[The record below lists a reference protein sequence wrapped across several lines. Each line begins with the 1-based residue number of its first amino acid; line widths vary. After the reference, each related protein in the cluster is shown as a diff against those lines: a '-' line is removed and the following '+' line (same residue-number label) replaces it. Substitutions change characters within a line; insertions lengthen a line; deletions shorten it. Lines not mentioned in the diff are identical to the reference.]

1 MRRVRGEHPHLRLI
15 VTGDDLYSHV
25 PFVQACEQARLHY
38 VLVAKPDS
46 HQELFEWVEDLEKL
60 GASESVAWHV
70 GPACARKFYQARI
83 VREVPQGRRRGERDV
98 CRSMGA
104 GSRGE

>member
-1 MRRVRGEHPHLRLI
+1 MPLDAEECGPQDGSEKQDCELNAGKRLVRRVRGEHPHLRLI

-60 GASESVAWHV
+60 SE
-70 GPACARKFYQARI
+70 
-83 VREVPQGRRRGERDV
+83 
-98 CRSMGA
+98 
-104 GSRGE
+104 